1 MGLSAN
7 NERCVPTD
15 VEKAL
20 ALALAQDRQGLARQG
35 FCRGRCLQ
43 PRPIKITEVLGG
55 LARPKATATTMPPR
69 TRKKEDVERETGD
82 GRPTVAD
89 LEGESQ
95 FAQVA
100 KKHWLGKK
108 TAKVKVKLD
117 VLKKEIWDVLEKEDF
132 TFKSLLVLEN
142 LQILQSYL
150 WPGYSEDSSNFHV
163 LLVVLISNV
172 RTREHLSTWGEWYS
186 NA

>member
-1 MGLSAN
+1 
-7 NERCVPTD
+7 
-15 VEKAL
+15 
-20 ALALAQDRQGLARQG
+20 
-35 FCRGRCLQ
+35 
-43 PRPIKITEVLGG
+43 
-55 LARPKATATTMPPR
+55 MPPR

-82 GRPTVAD
+82 GRPTIAD
-89 LEGESQ
+89 VEGENL

-100 KKHWLGKK
+100 KKLWLGKK
-108 TAKVKVKLD
+108 TTKVKVKPD

-142 LQILQSYL
+142 LQILPSYL

-172 RTREHLSTWGEWYS
+172 RTREHLSTWGEWSLNDLNRLRLISGRYLYQQPDRILQLVSSNIVHDFGYHPQCNYS
-186 NA
+186 DSFIVLHYQRLPIFGYWHR